1 MNDDLTL
8 IIDSVFELRF
18 RGQVI
23 IGVLN
28 DAGGLDSHSIDLG
41 MRGIPPRFL
50 IRFDDTYEVVR
61 VNLKNS
67 YICYS

>member
-1 MNDDLTL
+1 VNDDLTL

-28 DAGGLDSHSIDLG
+28 DRSGLDSHSIDLDG
-41 MRGIPPRFL
+41 STFADPF
-50 IRFDDTYEVVR
+50 E
-61 VNLKNS
+61 
-67 YICYS
+67 